1 MKLVIT
7 YDVNVDALEKE
18 YREYLAEREQKLE
31 YYEET
36 GDLLKKEMYEE
47 IKPWVNFEEYIKMI
61 CFEDYSVGELENYEL
76 IDNCKMELKNEEEEA

>member
-18 YREYLAEREQKLE
+18 YREYLAERKERLE

-36 GDLLKKEMYEE
+36 GDFSRKKRYEE
-47 IKPWVNFEEYIKMI
+47 RNPWLTFEEFVKTTYHDIEEL
-61 CFEDYSVGELENYEL
+61 EDYDL
-76 IDNCKMELKNEEEEA
+76 IYNRKMELKNEEEV